1 MLLRRVLAVAVAV
14 GLVVGAWQL
23 RARLFGAD
31 GPDGPDQ
38 APADLRV
45 ACVRELAQV
54 CEALDAS
61 SPPLVEEAATTVARF
76 RDSELPF
83 DVWLTLDP
91 WPTLAANAHARA
103 RQAELTQ
110 EVSAVLARTPVVLAV
125 HADRLAPMQEVC
137 EGTLAWRCLGER
149 ADEPWADL
157 GGESTWGRVKVGIDR
172 PAERAGGLLTL
183 AEATASYFGGAEFNT
198 QSLSSPDFFSWL
210 SDLAA
215 AVDTT
220 ANQSPFERMLL
231 TGSAEYEFVGVLE
244 SNAVPLLRQAPGR
257 ARQIVLQLPE
267 PLVTADVVAVGYGAP
282 AEDAVARVVEQVTG
296 PLADSGWRV
305 PDAAPPSE
313 VEGAALP
320 EDNGLPSAAA
330 LEALQQT
337 WAEVAR

>member
-1 MLLRRVLAVAVAV
+1 MLLRRLLALAVAV
-14 GLVVGAWQL
+14 GLVVGAWL
-23 RARLFGAD
+23 VRARLFGAD
-31 GPDGPDQ
+31 GADGAEQ

-54 CEALDAS
+54 CQALDAS
-61 SPPLVEEAATTVARF
+61 SPALVEEAATTVARF
-76 RDSELPF
+76 GDAELPF

-91 WPTLAANAHARA
+91 WPTLAANARARA
-103 RQAELTQ
+103 GQAELAQ
-110 EVSAVLARTPVVLAV
+110 QVSEVLARTPVVLAV
-125 HADRLAPMQEVC
+125 YADRLAPMQEVC
-137 EGTLAWRCLGER
+137 GGALAWSCLGER
-149 ADEPWADL
+149 ADESWADL

-198 QSLSSPDFFSWL
+198 QSLTSPDYFSWL

-215 AVDTT
+215 AVGTT
-220 ANQSPFERMLL
+220 TNQSPFERMLL

-244 SNAVPLLRQAPGR
+244 SSAIPLLRQAPGR
-257 ARQIVLQLPE
+257 AERIVVQLPE
-267 PLVTADVVAVGYGAP
+267 PVVTADVVAVGYGP
-282 AEDAVARVVEQVTG
+282 TAEDAAARVVEQVAG

-313 VEGAALP
+313 VEGGALP
-320 EDNGLPSAAA
+320 EDNGLPSAAV

-337 WAEVAR
+337 WAEVTR